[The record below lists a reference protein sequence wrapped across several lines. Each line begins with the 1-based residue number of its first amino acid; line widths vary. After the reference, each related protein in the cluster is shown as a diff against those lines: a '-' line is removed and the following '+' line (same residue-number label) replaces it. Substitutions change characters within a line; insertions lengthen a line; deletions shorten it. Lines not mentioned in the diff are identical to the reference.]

1 MLNKHMNN
9 TEFLTQ
15 LYYSV
20 HALGLVKT
28 QDDLSRLCG
37 RAPAWFSSIKSRNIP
52 MSTSAAIT
60 LRLRVTDEMTST
72 IPRRLKPLAK
82 QVTAS
87 LDLFAQAR
95 SLKKDW
101 H

>member
-1 MLNKHMNN
+1 MNN

-15 LYYSV
+15 LYDSV
-20 HALGLVKT
+20 HALGLVKS
-28 QDDLSRLCG
+28 QDELSRLCG

-52 MSTSAAIT
+52 MSTSAAIALK
-60 LRLRVTDEMTST
+60 LRLSNEMASS

-82 QVTAS
+82 QVTEI
-87 LDLFAQAR
+87 LDVFAQAR
-95 SLKKDW
+95 SLKRDW